1 MIDRIFSALLTFC
14 LLAGGTA
21 AIGSA
26 LFESKPAAQPT
37 TVITLPTVEISGTR
51 PGQRPDRAQRG
62 GRRTLGAPAAV
73 RCSVLHLPEQVQVT
87 AAHGQ
92 QLAAP

>member
-26 LFESKPAAQPT
+26 LIDDTPT
-37 TVITLPTVEISGTR
+37 ARATPVVTLPTVEITGKR
-51 PGQRPDRAQRG
+51 D
-62 GRRTLGAPAAV
+62 AASSPV
-73 RCSVLHLPEQVQVT
+73 ARNDVGVEPT
-87 AAHGQ
+87 AR
-92 QLAAP
+92 QLQ

>member
-1 MIDRIFSALLTFC
+1 MIDRIFSAVLTFC

-51 PGQRPDRAQRG
+51 DPASAPIARNEA
-62 GRRTLGAPAAV
+62 GAEP
-73 RCSVLHLPEQVQVT
+73 T
-87 AAHGQ
+87 AR
-92 QLAAP
+92 QLQ